1 MTDIAHDIVSFKLEY
16 NVQDHKVK
24 VAPDDLYQQYLKSMT
39 MLSDDSRDWEFH
51 LVSDFLSALP
61 EDLRESMRESLDFV
75 MSRLS
80 YLQTKSAEVTS
91 LNKTFYETVASYRK
105 SQKKRK

>member
-1 MTDIAHDIVSFKLEY
+1 M
-16 NVQDHKVK
+16 QDHKVK

-91 LNKTFYETVASYRK
+91 LNKKNFMRLLLRIENH
-105 SQKKRK
+105 KRRENDWIVQCRRYA